1 MEREINISIKDKIA
15 VADKSALY
23 ICGNSDFVIN
33 FAFDE
38 EWESHITKTARFIFN
53 DRFIDVVFE
62 GNQCAM
68 PVISNT
74 YNIQVGVFA
83 GNLHTSTPAHISA
96 KKSILCG
103 TNPPADP
110 TPDVYAQMVELF
122 NAGLDES
129 RINANEAV
137 EAKEAAAESA
147 ELAEAAAE
155 EAKKIVGNTTTQDGA
170 MFFTD
175 VSVQLPVVAGA
186 VAYGDGKYVATPY
199 DSNKGAYSTDGIT
212 WTETTFPSSGR
223 WSSVTYG
230 DGRFVAVSDG
240 TKQGAYSTDG
250 IVWTEMG
257 FPYNAKSV
265 AYGDGKLVVVGGGN
279 RVSCSTDGG
288 ITWESVVIN
297 QFLQFHSVTY
307 GDGKFLAASGTS
319 KNVAYSSDGINWKGK
334 ASPYNFS
341 FVTYGKDKF
350 IGVGKVADALAYSA
364 DGIEWTAIDS
374 NSEVFWASVAYGG
387 GKFVAVPD
395 AHDDEIKTYDT
406 NKAIYSTDGITWT
419 ETVLPCVGKW
429 LSVAYGG
436 DKFVAVGKHSDN
448 LVVAI
453 SYDGINWYSSYTPEH
468 KHTIADVD
476 GLQSALD
483 EVRNAL
489 NEIKTYLETM

>member
-38 EWESHITKTARFIFN
+38 EWEAHITKTARFIFN
-53 DRFIDVVFE
+53 DSFIDVVFE

-96 KKSILCG
+96 KKSILCE

-110 TPDVYAQMVELF
+110 APDVYAQMVEMF
-122 NAGLDES
+122 NAGL
-129 RINANEAV
+129 
-137 EAKEAAAESA
+137 
-147 ELAEAAAE
+147 E
-155 EAKKIVGNTTTQDGA
+155 EMKKIDTSAKQNGA

-175 VSVQLPVVAGA
+175 VAVRLPVVAGA

-199 DSNKGAYSTDGIT
+199 DSDKGAYSADGIT

-279 RVSCSTDGG
+279 KISCSTDGG

-334 ASPYNFS
+334 SSPYNFS

-468 KHTIADVD
+468 KHTIADID

-483 EVRNAL
+483 EVQNAL